1 MAEGGAPAKWT
12 GLLIRVATALPLFLA
27 VVFLVLY
34 APLWALAGVV
44 ALAAALAMW
53 EYQRLALPGP
63 WRVDTAAGL
72 VLAAALP
79 LSVLGG
85 LGALAGALGLAL
97 VLGTLAS
104 LLTGG
109 GDIDGALRRGL
120 RASWGVLYTGGL
132 LACLVMIAALPDGRR
147 LFLSGVVA
155 VAAADIG
162 AYFVGRFLG
171 RHKLAPRLSPGKT
184 IEGGIGGLAAG
195 ALAGAVFA
203 WWFLADT
210 SPAAGAGL
218 GVALALLSVGGDLL
232 ESSLKRAAGAK
243 DSGTILPGHGGVLD
257 RIDGHLAAAPALL
270 LARLLWWA

>member
-1 MAEGGAPAKWT
+1 MAETPGSAKWG
-12 GLLIRVATALPLFLA
+12 GLDRRVYTALPLFVA

-34 APLWALAGVV
+34 APLWALAAVV

-53 EYQRLALPGP
+53 EYLRLALPGP
-63 WRVDTAAGL
+63 WRTDAVVGL

-85 LGALAGALGLAL
+85 GGALAAALGLAL

-109 GDIDGALRRGL
+109 GDIDAALGRGRR
-120 RASWGVLYTGGL
+120 AAWGVIYTGGL
-132 LACLVMIAALPDGRR
+132 LACLVMIAALPGGRR
-147 LFLSGVVA
+147 LFLFGVVA
-155 VAAADIG
+155 VAAADVG

-184 IEGGIGGLAAG
+184 IEGGAGGLATG
-195 ALAGAVFA
+195 ALAGALFA

-210 SPAAGAGL
+210 SPAAGACL
-218 GVALALLSVGGDLL
+218 GAVLAALSVGGDLL

-243 DSGTILPGHGGVLD
+243 DSGAILPGHGGVLD